1 MCAVTHAH
9 PFLLALTGKTLLFEL
24 LRILDKMNHNPF
36 ATKKKVAII
45 GAAGR
50 MGLWFTKYFMSKGG
64 QTTVSDLETE
74 EVKKTAQQTG
84 ALYASDNTTAV
95 YNADYVF
102 LCTPIK
108 TTSSLITE
116 LLPHMKKG
124 SVLAEITSIK
134 SGTFEALKKTA
145 YYGIKPLSIHPMF
158 GPSTDSIEGVT
169 IVVVPVNNQCSEEMM
184 AKSLFPG
191 ANIRIADLIEHDKIM
206 SINLSLTYFINLA
219 LGSTLSTEDV
229 TKLKS
234 LAGTS
239 FTLQLALLESIVN
252 EDPKLVEV
260 LLFENPLNLE
270 YIEKFIQE
278 INQLRDLLIER
289 GKIQAM
295 LNKLRAHYELDPD
308 FSSSDKRRYEAYKAL
323 RK

>member
-1 MCAVTHAH
+1 
-9 PFLLALTGKTLLFEL
+9 
-24 LRILDKMNHNPF
+24 MNYNHF
-36 ATKKKVAII
+36 ASQNKVAII

-50 MGLWFTKYFMSKGG
+50 MGLWFTKYFISNGF

-95 YNADYVF
+95 YDADYVF

-108 TTSSLITE
+108 TTATLITE

-134 SGTFEALKKTA
+134 SGIFEALKKTSD
-145 YYGIKPLSIHPMF
+145 YGIKPLSIHPMF
-158 GPSTDSIEGVT
+158 GQSTDSIEGVT
-169 IVVVPVNNQCSEEMM
+169 IVVVPVNNQCSEEII

-234 LAGTS
+234 FAGTS

-260 LLFENPLNLE
+260 LLFENTLNLE

-278 INQLRDLLIER
+278 INQLRDLVVGR
-289 GKIQAM
+289 GNLQDM
-295 LNKLRAHYELDPD
+295 LSKLRAHYEIDPD

>member
-1 MCAVTHAH
+1 
-9 PFLLALTGKTLLFEL
+9 
-24 LRILDKMNHNPF
+24 
-36 ATKKKVAII
+36 
-45 GAAGR
+45 
-50 MGLWFTKYFMSKGG
+50 
-64 QTTVSDLETE
+64 
-74 EVKKTAQQTG
+74 
-84 ALYASDNTTAV
+84 
-95 YNADYVF
+95 
-102 LCTPIK
+102 
-108 TTSSLITE
+108 
-116 LLPHMKKG
+116 
-124 SVLAEITSIK
+124 
-134 SGTFEALKKTA
+134 
-145 YYGIKPLSIHPMF
+145 
-158 GPSTDSIEGVT
+158 
-169 IVVVPVNNQCSEEMM
+169 MM

-219 LGSTLSTEDV
+219 LGSTLSNEDV